1 MNTLTPDHEL
11 LVTDREAPV
20 TAEDTPAGSHWRLL
34 MTRPR
39 QEPRVIANL
48 QRLGLPYRAPEW
60 VCERF
65 IRGRRLTRTEWLFP
79 RYVFVR
85 VDFTQTPFNYL
96 KYLAGVSGF
105 VRCAQRLVEVSESL
119 IASLDG
125 AAEAAGQGRTTRP
138 AIAPGAAVRLN
149 GGAYQD
155 VPAVFLE
162 ADGETRSRVLLSWLG
177 RDVEAQIDNR
187 YLCVA

>member
-1 MNTLTPDHEL
+1 MPDHDL
-11 LVTDREAPV
+11 SVTPSDIPV
-20 TAEDTPAGSHWRLL
+20 TAEDTPAGPRWRLL

-48 QRLGLPYRAPEW
+48 QRLGLAYRAPEW
-60 VCERF
+60 ECERF

-79 RYVFVR
+79 RYIFVC
-85 VDFTQTPFNYL
+85 VDFAQTPFNYL

-105 VRCAQRLVEVSESL
+105 VRCAQRLVEVSDSL

-125 AAEAAGQGRTTRP
+125 AAEHAGQRQHAKP
-138 AIAPGAAVRLN
+138 AINPGSPVRLN

-162 ADGETRSRVLLSWLG
+162 PDGETRSRVLLSWLG
-177 RDVEAQIDNR
+177 RDVETHIDNR
-187 YLCVA
+187 YLSVA